1 MIKRSPIKF
10 YLNLV
15 GYKVVFFLAGGI
27 LLEGFI
33 WT

>member
-15 GYKVVFFLAGGI
+15 GYKAVSS
-27 LLEGFI
+27 LEYWKQQNRFI
-33 WT
+33 